1 MSSGDLVQ
9 LYGGLGA
16 MLIFIAG
23 IVIGTLRAK
32 TYFDNKFSEMRR
44 FVRDKTER
52 QDAAIR
58 RLEYGAVLNWI
69 GFQPGVDPP
78 ELRRADDDR
87 DGKNRR

>member
-1 MSSGDLVQ
+1 
-9 LYGGLGA
+9 
-16 MLIFIAG
+16 MLAFIVG
-23 IVIGTLRAK
+23 IIIGTLRVK
-32 TYFDNKFSEMRR
+32 SYFDTKFSEMRK

-69 GFQPGVDPP
+69 GFQPGIDPP
-78 ELRRADDDR
+78 ALRRADDDL